1 MASLVVDQPA
11 QKTDRP
17 PRGKAF
23 SHWWSIGIVLA
34 IFAFLAWQ
42 RRWVCDD
49 GLIVLRTVQNLL
61 DGNGPVFNAG
71 ERVEANTSTLWTYV
85 LALGGLQPWLR
96 LEWVA
101 VVAGLLSAVGGLFF
115 GLDGAR
121 RLFPGRHIEPAG
133 ALVVLALPP
142 FWDYATSGL
151 ETGLVTLWL
160 SLAWWR
166 LVRHATGGP
175 VRSRPTLLL
184 LGCGPLVRPE
194 FALVSA
200 ITFAALVLVVRPGW
214 RRGLGWLALTGLIPV
229 AYQVFRMGYYGL
241 ITPNTALAKE
251 ATQAR
256 WDRGW
261 LYLVELVDA
270 YWLLVPVA
278 LLLVVAVLALRD
290 RDRTTLVVVLAPVVA
305 GVVLG
310 LYVTR
315 VGGDYMHARML
326 LPVLTCLLLPVMVV
340 PLTRWTTPLVLAVV
354 AWTVTSAVGLR
365 PVSAEQHKIGAYGIS
380 DARVFWVD
388 STGHGHPVTAEDAAL
403 IPGYLPE
410 LAAARSR
417 VSGPVVAVSVNG
429 VWVVYPATRTVIS
442 SPGALGFPGLLLP
455 RTETVVDDLGLAA
468 PLAAHSLPVDGRA
481 AGHQKELSVA
491 WTIADAGA
499 GSPEELAAAGND
511 VVSAGEIA
519 AARKSLARPEI
530 REVLDSVRAPLTFGR
545 FWDNLVHAF
554 GRSRLRFA
562 PDPLDAQFGR

>member
-1 MASLVVDQPA
+1 M
-11 QKTDRP
+11 
-17 PRGKAF
+17 
-23 SHWWSIGIVLA
+23 A

-49 GLIVLRTVQNLL
+49 GLIVLRTVENLL
-61 DGNGPVFNAG
+61 HGDGPVFNAG

-96 LEWVA
+96 LEWVS
-101 VVAGLLSAVGGLFF
+101 VVVGLVSAVGGLFF

-121 RLFPGRHIEPAG
+121 RLFPGRRVVPAG
-133 ALVVLALPP
+133 GLVVLALPP

-160 SLAWWR
+160 ALVWWQ

-175 VRSRPTLLL
+175 VRVWPTVLLIGL
-184 LGCGPLVRPE
+184 GPLVRPE

-200 ITFAALVLVVRPGW
+200 IAFAALIAVVRPGW
-214 RRGLGWLALTGLIPV
+214 RRALGLLVLAGVLPV

-261 LYLVELVDA
+261 FYLVDFFGS

-278 LLLVVAVLALRD
+278 LLLAAAVLVLRSLE
-290 RDRTTLVVVLAPVVA
+290 RKTLVVALTPVVA
-305 GVVLG
+305 GILLG

-326 LPVLTCLLLPVMVV
+326 LPVLTCLLLPIMVV

-365 PVSAEQHKIGAYGIS
+365 PASAEQHKIGAYGIS

-388 STGHGHPVTAEDAAL
+388 STHNEHPITAEDAGL

-410 LAAARSR
+410 LAAARAK
-417 VSGPVVAVSVNG
+417 VTGPAVAVSVNG
-429 VWVVYPATRTVIS
+429 TWVLYPATHDVVS
-442 SPGALGFPGLLLP
+442 SPGALGFPGMLLP
-455 RTETVVDDLGLAA
+455 RDETVIDDLGLAG
-468 PLAAHSLPVDGRA
+468 PLAAHSLPITGRP
-481 AGHQKELSVA
+481 AGHQKLLSVA
-491 WTIADAGA
+491 WVIADAGV
-499 GSPEELAAAGND
+499 GTPEQLSAAGNEL
-511 VVSAGEIA
+511 VWSKEIL
-519 AARKSLARPEI
+519 AARIALARPEI
-530 REVLDSVRAPLTFGR
+530 REMLDSVRAPLTFGR
-545 FWDNLVHAF
+545 FWDNLVHSV
-554 GRSRLRFA
+554 GRSRLRFN
-562 PDPLDAQFGR
+562 PHPLDAQFGG

>member
-1 MASLVVDQPA
+1 MTSLVVDEPTSQAARPA
-11 QKTDRP
+11 HGER
-17 PRGKAF
+17 RGK
-23 SHWWSIGIVLA
+23 WWLIGSCLA
-34 IFAFLAWQ
+34 VFAVLAWQ

-49 GLIVLRTVQNLL
+49 GLIVLRTVDNLL

-85 LALGGLQPWLR
+85 VALGGLQPWLR

-101 VVAGLLSAVGGLFF
+101 VVLGLLSAVGGLFF

-121 RLFPGRHIEPAG
+121 RLFPDRRIVPVGG
-133 ALVVLALPP
+133 LVVLGLPP

-160 SLAWWR
+160 SLVWWR
-166 LVRHATGGP
+166 LVRHATGSA
-175 VRSRPTLLL
+175 VRVLPTLLL

-200 ITFAALVLVVRPGW
+200 VTFLALVAVVRPGW
-214 RRGLGWLALTGLIPV
+214 RRGLGWLALAGVLPV

-261 LYLVELVDA
+261 HYLVELFAA
-270 YWLLVPVA
+270 YWLLVPVG
-278 LLLVVAVLALRD
+278 LLLVVALLALWR
-290 RDRTTLVVVLAPVVA
+290 RDRTTLVVVLTPVAA
-305 GVVLG
+305 GVLLG

-326 LPVLTCLLLPVMVV
+326 LPVLTCLLLPVMVA
-340 PLTRWTTPLVLAVV
+340 PLTRWTAPLVVAVV
-354 AWTVTSAVGLR
+354 AWTVVSAVSLR

-388 STGHGHPVTAEDAAL
+388 STHNEHPITADDAANL
-403 IPGYLPE
+403 AGYLPD
-410 LAAARSR
+410 LAAARAGKT
-417 VSGPVVAVSVNG
+417 GPTVAVKVNS
-429 VWVVYPATRTVIS
+429 VWVVFPGTHTVVS
-442 SPGALGFPGLLLP
+442 TPGALGFPGLLLP
-455 RTETVVDDLGLAA
+455 RTETVIDDLGLAS
-468 PLAAHSLPVDGRA
+468 PLAAHSLAVPGRP

-491 WTIADAGA
+491 WVIADAGA
-499 GSPEELAAAGND
+499 GTPEQLSAAGHEL
-511 VVSAGEIA
+511 VYSEEIR
-519 AARKSLARPEI
+519 AARIALARPEI
-530 REVLDSVRAPLTFGR
+530 REMLDSVRAPLTFER
-545 FWDNLVHAF
+545 FRDNLLHAV
-554 GRSRLRFA
+554 GRSRLRYHPQPFT
-562 PDPLDAQFGR
+562 AQFGG

>member
-1 MASLVVDQPA
+1 MTSLVVDETVPETARPA
-11 QKTDRP
+11 RQS
-17 PRGKAF
+17 RGNR
-23 SHWWSIGIVLA
+23 WLIGVVVA
-34 IFAFLAWQ
+34 IFAVLAWQ

-85 LALGGLQPWLR
+85 VALGGLQPWLR
-96 LEWVA
+96 LEWVT
-101 VVAGLLSAVGGLFF
+101 VVLGLLFAVAGLFF

-121 RLFPGRHIEPAG
+121 RLFPGRVAVPAG
-133 ALVVLALPP
+133 GLVVLGLPP

-160 SLAWWR
+160 SLLWWQ
-166 LVRHATGGP
+166 LVRHATVGA
-175 VRSRPTLLL
+175 VRVWPTLLL
-184 LGCGPLVRPE
+184 IGCGPLVRPE

-200 ITFAALVLVVRPGW
+200 VTFLALVVVAAPGW
-214 RRGLGWLALTGLIPV
+214 RRGAGWLALAGLLPV

-261 LYLVELVDA
+261 FYLVEFFGA
-270 YWLLVPVA
+270 YWLLVPVV
-278 LLLVVAVLALRD
+278 LLLAAGVLVLRD
-290 RDRTTLVVVLAPVVA
+290 RTKLVVVLAPVVA
-305 GVVLG
+305 GLVLG

-340 PLTRWTTPLVLAVV
+340 PLTRWTAPLVLAVV

-365 PVSAEQHKIGAYGIS
+365 PVSAEQHEIGAYGIS

-388 STGHGHPVTAEDAAL
+388 STHNEHPITADDAAGL
-403 IPGYLPE
+403 IGYLPD
-410 LAAARSR
+410 LAAARAGHT
-417 VSGPVVAVSVNG
+417 GPVVAVKVNF
-429 VWVVYPATRTVIS
+429 VWVVYPGTRTVIDT
-442 SPGALGFPGLLLP
+442 PGALGFPGLLLP
-455 RTETVVDDLGLAA
+455 RTETVIDDLGLAS
-468 PLAAHSLPVDGRA
+468 PLAAHSDVIPGRP

-491 WTIADAGA
+491 WVIADAGA
-499 GSPEELAAAGND
+499 GTATQLSAAGHEL
-511 VVSAGEIA
+511 VWSESIA
-519 AARKSLARPEI
+519 AAQRALTRPEI
-530 REVLDSVRAPLTFGR
+530 REMLDSVRAPLTFGR
-545 FWDNLVHAF
+545 FRDNLLHAF
-554 GRSRLRFA
+554 GRSRLRFD
-562 PDPLDAQFGR
+562 PDPIVAVYGG